1 MRRFGW
7 AWNELGETNALGA
20 ILTKDGRI
28 GEWTLPEFFET
39 GVGDAAHFMEGL
51 DQIARVNRRMALDFG
66 CGVGRI
72 TRALGTYF
80 ETVVGLDVAPSMIE
94 RARTLNADCP
104 NCTFVLNRAPNL
116 RQFADGT
123 FDVIFSRIVLQHIRP
138 AIVRRYI
145 PEFVRVLAPG
155 GVLMFQLPEVMSTDS
170 RQLFEDAPVIGSS
183 LKRRLPRSLVV
194 AWRRLKYFLLVRSS
208 GAQIEMFGMP
218 RAEVEALI
226 REAGGRL
233 VETTPDHSHGD
244 VGDGWAYW
252 VTR

>member
-20 ILTKDGRI
+20 ILTKDGRM

-39 GVGDAAHFMEGL
+39 GIGDAAHFMECL
-51 DQIARVNRRMALDFG
+51 DQVARVNRRIALDFG

-72 TRALGTYF
+72 TRALAQYF

-94 RARTLNADCP
+94 RARTLNTDRP
-104 NCTFVLNRAPNL
+104 NCTFVLNREPHL

-123 FDVIFSRIVLQHIRP
+123 FDVIYSVIVLQHIRP

-145 PEFVRVLAPG
+145 PEFIRVLAPG
-155 GVLMFQLPEVMSTDS
+155 GVLMFQLPDVMGTDS
-170 RQLFEDAPVIGSS
+170 RQLFEDAPVAGSP
-183 LKRRLPRSLVV
+183 LKRHLPRWLVV
-194 AWRRLKYFLLVRSS
+194 AWRRLKYFLIVRSG
-208 GAQIEMFGMP
+208 GAQIEMFGMA

-226 REAGGRL
+226 REAGGQL
-233 VETTPDHSHGD
+233 VEAVPDHSHGD
-244 VGDGWAYW
+244 VGDGWEYW